1 MSITPVRLPEAR
13 SESIRREGLK
23 VFVRGLRVQAA
34 IGVHDHERGRFQPL
48 LVEIEA
54 DLGELVVERY
64 ADTVDYETLA
74 DHART
79 TAAAGHV
86 DLVEE
91 YVETL
96 ARACLADPRIR
107 AVRVR
112 AEKPE
117 AVNQAEGAG
126 CELVLRRD

>member
-1 MSITPVRLPEAR
+1 MSITPVRLPEVRPDA
-13 SESIRREGLK
+13 IRREGLK
-23 VFVRGLRVQAA
+23 VFVRGLTVQAA
-34 IGVHDHERGRFQPL
+34 IGVHDHERGRLQPL
-48 LVEIEA
+48 VVEIEA
-54 DLGELVVERY
+54 DLGDVAVERY

-74 DHART
+74 DHARA

-91 YVETL
+91 FVETL

-117 AVNQAEGAG
+117 AVAGAAGAG
-126 CELVLRRD
+126 CELSLRRE